1 MDWMQIL
8 ISSLSGVLGA
18 AVGGFATYITMSKQ
32 FKYMAE
38 QEAKKQKR
46 DDELYLKR
54 KREVLY
60 AKMYDFLMRF
70 EKDIRIRKSSYMAEE
85 TKNLLNIIQI
95 ESIWGKKKTM
105 NLFYNL
111 LEELYK
117 SPFKYIKDFEK
128 AHNKNNK
135 KILQFQNDIRK
146 ELGLKD

>member
-1 MDWMQIL
+1 MDWVQIL

-32 FKYMAE
+32 FKYMTE

-70 EKDIRIRKSSYMAEE
+70 EKDIRISKSSYMAEE
-85 TKNLLNIIQI
+85 TKNLLNEKVDWIIEKLENPKLKPI
-95 ESIWGKKKTM
+95 KFNE
-105 NLFYNL
+105 L
-111 LEELYK
+111 LITI
-117 SPFKYIKDFEK
+117 FIAAIKF
-128 AHNKNNK
+128 
-135 KILQFQNDIRK
+135 ILCCV
-146 ELGLKD
+146 

>member
-1 MDWMQIL
+1 MDWVQIL

-105 NLFYNL
+105 DLFYNL

-117 SPFKYIKDFEK
+117 IPFKYIKDFEK

-135 KILQFQNDIRK
+135 KYFNFKMISVKN
-146 ELGLKD
+146 

>member
-1 MDWMQIL
+1 MTGTTDALMIIKKDDVYAQITSDYFSEKNENTKQEWIWRL
-8 ISSLSGVLGA
+8 LSGIL
-18 AVGGFATYITMSKQ
+18 
-32 FKYMAE
+32 
-38 QEAKKQKR
+38 
-46 DDELYLKR
+46 
-54 KREVLY
+54 LY

-105 NLFYNL
+105 DLFYNL